1 MKIKKI
7 KINSYGKLKNKEIDL
22 KNNINIIYGKNE
34 SGKSTLLKFILNIF
48 YGTSKNKK
56 GKDISDFEKYKPWD
70 SEEFSGKLLYELDDK
85 SNYEI
90 FREFNK
96 KNPIIFNENGEDI
109 TKKFNIDK
117 NKGCEFFFEQTQITE
132 EMFLSTSVALQQ
144 EVKIGKESQSMLIQR
159 ISNLLGTG
167 EDNISFKK
175 AMDKI
180 NKKQLEEVGT
190 ERSKEKPINIIQK
203 NIKNNEEKINELKK
217 YENLKYEFEEK
228 RKEIKNN
235 LEKNETENNLLK
247 EIKKINE
254 KNNLENEKIKIN
266 EKIIQENKNK
276 IKELENKIAEKNEEY
291 LNEEKNEKYID
302 EKYEKNRL
310 KNKLQIIFAILIIIN
325 ILWIIFISKI
335 IDNIIFKYI
344 FLLTIP
350 TDLIFSIFF
359 ENKLNKK
366 IKKLNKEKNI
376 ALKNIEDQKNDLK
389 KEKEIIEKNSK
400 EIEDEVNKIKLENN
414 LARTLEEH
422 KILNKYSKNITEEE
436 ISDLFNDEKL
446 EVRLNYLETIIS
458 NQKVD
463 LNKIELQK
471 ENIEPQLEN
480 LSSLEEQLSILNE
493 EHENLKNIKNSIEL
507 TKTLL
512 ERAYEKMKS
521 QISPIFTEKL
531 SNNIAKITKGKY
543 KNIYFNDEQ
552 GLTVELE
559 NGNYVPAERLSIGT
573 IDQLYLSL
581 RLAMLD
587 SISNEKVPIILDEA
601 FAYYD
606 NERLK
611 NILAYLGTEFKNRQI
626 IILTCTQREKE
637 LLKQLKIA
645 CNYIEL

>member
-85 SNYEI
+85 NNYEI

-144 EVKIGKESQSMLIQR
+144 EVKIGKENQSMLIQR

-217 YENLKYEFEEK
+217 NENLKYEFEEK

-325 ILWIIFISKI
+325 ILWIIFIPKI
-335 IDNIIFKYI
+335 IDDIIFKYI

-350 TDLIFSIFF
+350 MDLIFSIFF
-359 ENKLNKK
+359 KNKLNKK
-366 IKKLNKEKNI
+366 IKKLNKEKNN

-463 LNKIELQK
+463 LNKIEIQK

-493 EHENLKNIKNSIEL
+493 EHENLKNINNSIEL

-531 SNNIAKITKGKY
+531 SNNISKITKGKY

>member
-85 SNYEI
+85 NNYEI

-144 EVKIGKESQSMLIQR
+144 EVKIGKENQSMLIQR

-325 ILWIIFISKI
+325 ILWIIFIPKI
-335 IDNIIFKYI
+335 IDDIIFKYI

-350 TDLIFSIFF
+350 MDLIFSIFF
-359 ENKLNKK
+359 KNKLNKK
-366 IKKLNKEKNI
+366 IKKLNKEKNN

-463 LNKIELQK
+463 LNKIEIQK

-493 EHENLKNIKNSIEL
+493 EHENLKNINNSIEL

-531 SNNIAKITKGKY
+531 SNNISKITKGKY

>member
-85 SNYEI
+85 NNYEI

-144 EVKIGKESQSMLIQR
+144 EVKIGKENQSMLIQK

-291 LNEEKNEKYID
+291 LNEEKSEKYID

-325 ILWIIFISKI
+325 ILWIIFIPKI
-335 IDNIIFKYI
+335 IDNIIFRYI

-350 TDLIFSIFF
+350 TDLIFSIILK
-359 ENKLNKK
+359 NKFNKK
-366 IKKLNKEKNI
+366 IKKLNKEKNN
-376 ALKNIEDQKNDLK
+376 ALKNIEEQKNDLK

-414 LARTLEEH
+414 LAKTLEEH

-463 LNKIELQK
+463 LNKIEIQK

-493 EHENLKNIKNSIEL
+493 EHENLKNINNSIEL

-531 SNNIAKITKGKY
+531 SNNISKITKGKY

-559 NGNYVPAERLSIGT
+559 NGNYVPAEKLSIGT

>member
-85 SNYEI
+85 NNYEI

-144 EVKIGKESQSMLIQR
+144 EVKIGKENQSMLIQR

-325 ILWIIFISKI
+325 ILWIIFIPKI
-335 IDNIIFKYI
+335 IDNIIFRYI

-359 ENKLNKK
+359 KNKLNKK
-366 IKKLNKEKNI
+366 IKKLNKEKNN

-463 LNKIELQK
+463 LNKIEIQK

-493 EHENLKNIKNSIEL
+493 EHENLKNINNSIEL
-507 TKTLL
+507 TKILL

-531 SNNIAKITKGKY
+531 SNNISKITKGKY

>member
-85 SNYEI
+85 NNYEI

-144 EVKIGKESQSMLIQR
+144 EVKIGKENQSMLIQR

-350 TDLIFSIFF
+350 TDLIFSIIFK
-359 ENKLNKK
+359 NKLNKK

-458 NQKVD
+458 NQKVE

>member
-85 SNYEI
+85 NNYEI

-144 EVKIGKESQSMLIQR
+144 EVKIGKENQSMLIQR

-325 ILWIIFISKI
+325 ILWIIFIPKI
-335 IDNIIFKYI
+335 IDNIIFRYI

-350 TDLIFSIFF
+350 MDLIFSIFF
-359 ENKLNKK
+359 KNKLNKK
-366 IKKLNKEKNI
+366 IKKLNKEKNN

-463 LNKIELQK
+463 LNKIEIQK

-493 EHENLKNIKNSIEL
+493 EHENLKNINNSIEL

-521 QISPIFTEKL
+521 QISPIFTEEL
-531 SNNIAKITKGKY
+531 SNNISKITKGKY

>member
-56 GKDISDFEKYKPWD
+56 GKDISYFEKYKPWD

-85 SNYEI
+85 NNYEI

-144 EVKIGKESQSMLIQR
+144 EVKIGKENQSMLIQR

-350 TDLIFSIFF
+350 TDLIFSIIFK
-359 ENKLNKK
+359 NKLNKK

>member
-85 SNYEI
+85 NNYEI

-144 EVKIGKESQSMLIQR
+144 EVKIGKENQSMLIQR

-350 TDLIFSIFF
+350 TDLIFSIIFK
-359 ENKLNKK
+359 NKLNKK